1 MTAIAASVSTSPAGR
16 SEPLQPVPAP
26 ESSDG
31 AEVVPARSEAT
42 ADEPHHLQIA
52 PGNGV
57 VPCPRYPVD
66 LPLTL
71 RWAEKDRRRT
81 AVDVSEEGLFVES
94 PDHVQ
99 AGELIQLVVR
109 LPAGDVVR
117 ALCTVERVV
126 MAEEAAFCGGM
137 PGMGLR
143 FFMMDSALKTSWSI
157 YLEQLRTGTLPE
169 PPDPD
174 RSEHVR
180 EAPLIKLTRRTNNR
194 RRARFRVRMR
204 SRTSLEDFYTKNV
217 SRGGMFIATA
227 RPLAPGKLLSLFVV
241 HPLTGREFALQAQVR
256 WTRKATGGVDA
267 GMGVQIVDCD
277 ETDEAF
283 VEFMN
288 QG

>member
-1 MTAIAASVSTSPAGR
+1 MTATAATVIPPDEGR
-16 SEPLQPVPAP
+16 IELPPPAP
-26 ESSDG
+26 TGETEAVS
-31 AEVVPARSEAT
+31 ARSEAPV
-42 ADEPHHLQIA
+42 DEPHHLQIA

-66 LPLTL
+66 LSLTL
-71 RWAEKDRRRT
+71 RWDEKDRRRT
-81 AVDVSEEGLFVES
+81 AVDVSAEGLFVES

-99 AGELIQLVVR
+99 AGELVQLVVR
-109 LPAGDVVR
+109 LPGGDVVR

-143 FFMMDSALKTSWSI
+143 FFMMDSTLHQSWSV
-157 YLEQLRTGTLPE
+157 YLERLATGTLPE
-169 PPDPD
+169 PDDLD
-174 RSEHVR
+174 RSEHIK
-180 EAPLIKLTRRTNNR
+180 EAPLLKLTRRNNKR
-194 RRARFRVRMR
+194 KRARFRVRMR
-204 SRTSLEDFYTKNV
+204 SQTSLEDFYTKNV
-217 SRGGMFIATA
+217 SRGGMFIATNK
-227 RPLAPGKLLSLFVV
+227 PLAPGKLLSLFVV

-256 WTRKATGGVDA
+256 WTRKAADGVDA

-283 VEFMN
+283 VAFMN

>member
-1 MTAIAASVSTSPAGR
+1 MTATAASVD
-16 SEPLQPVPAP
+16 QPVAP
-26 ESSDG
+26 
-31 AEVVPARSEAT
+31 RSQAS

-57 VPCPRYPVD
+57 EPSPRYPVN
-66 LPLTL
+66 LALTL
-71 RWAEKDRRRT
+71 RWGEKDRRRT
-81 AVDVSEEGLFVES
+81 AVDVSSEGLFVES
-94 PDHVQ
+94 PDYVS
-99 AGELIQLVVR
+99 AGELVQLVVR
-109 LPAGDVVR
+109 LPAGEVVR

-143 FFMMDSALKTSWSI
+143 FFMMDTSLHEAWSV
-157 YLEQLRTGTLPE
+157 YLTQLATGTLPE

-174 RSEHVR
+174 RSEHIA
-180 EAPLIKLTRRTNNR
+180 EAPLIKLTRRTNKR
-194 RRARFRVRMR
+194 KRAKFRVRMR

-217 SRGGMFIATA
+217 SRGGMFIATSK
-227 RPLAPGKLLSLFVV
+227 PLPPGKLLSLFVV

-256 WTRKATGGVDA
+256 WTRKAADGVDA

-283 VEFMN
+283 IEFMN